1 MISNETQQNFGR
13 LTLADRRGHNSFV
26 IKDQGMVLRITADS
40 DCVQVEIPDFRRI
53 NAVFVTGMVD
63 VSDSIVIQVLGFVV
77 DVGRPVPDAGA
88 VKHADI
94 SV

>member
-13 LTLADRRGHNSFV
+13 LTLTDRRGHNSFV
-26 IKDQGMVLRITADS
+26 IKDQRMVLRITADS
-40 DCVQVEIPDFRRI
+40 DYVQVDIPDFRRI

-88 VKHADI
+88 VEDADI